1 MPGLSQVTFGKAMD
15 VRALWFVIGFAVFA
29 SGVVFYLVQSGSSFK
44 VCVPT
49 EGAATTQHEQAIKSL
64 DAVADVGIKLSTT
77 LVGFGA
83 AILLGFKSGLT
94 LTTSIRAFILLATI
108 CFLESALYAVL
119 WRMRIAELWINDCL
133 GLVTESRL
141 QYRFDAHFAFFLAG
155 LGCLALLVVA
165 ATLTSPKTLQGSD
178 S

>member
-1 MPGLSQVTFGKAMD
+1 MTVNKGL
-15 VRALWFVIGFAVFA
+15 LWFAIGAA
-29 SGVVFYLVQSGSSFK
+29 ALVSAGIFGWAQSGSAFK

-49 EGAATTQHEQAIKSL
+49 EGAATTQHQEAIKAL

-77 LVGFGA
+77 LVGLGA

-94 LTTSIRAFILLATI
+94 LTTPIRASILLATV

-133 GLVTESRL
+133 ALVEEPRL
-141 QYRFDAHFAFFLAG
+141 QYRFMAHFGFFLAG
-155 LGCLALLVVA
+155 LGFLAFLVVSA
-165 ATLTSPKTLQGSD
+165 ALTASKPAQGGES
-178 S
+178 

>member
-1 MPGLSQVTFGKAMD
+1 MAINMRILWIVIAAAM
-15 VRALWFVIGFAVFA
+15 
-29 SGVVFYLVQSGSSFK
+29 LVSIAIFFWVESGSRFR

-49 EGAATTQHEQAIKSL
+49 EGAATTQHQEAIKAL

-77 LVGFGA
+77 LVGIGA

-94 LTTSIRAFILLATI
+94 LTTPIRACIVLATM
-108 CFLESALYAVL
+108 CFLQSALYAVL

-133 GLVTESRL
+133 ALIVEPRL
-141 QYRFDAHFAFFLAG
+141 QYRFTAHFGFFLAG
-155 LGCLALLVVA
+155 LCFLAFLVISS
-165 ATLTSPKTLQGSD
+165 TLTAPKLERGGD